1 MPVFGKKS
9 KDQSQE
15 EAASLESP
23 SGDPPKAATP
33 EDEQA
38 VLDQYFDVETDESP
52 TADLPA
58 VLPAD
63 PLADVSADPLA
74 DAIAGVPADPLAAP
88 AEKAT
93 GGGDIDLDFD
103 LMDIFTSEEVE
114 DEDISVLT
122 DGLSQFDSEIL
133 LDLSRDILHL
143 LRKVADS
150 K

>member
-58 VLPAD
+58 VL
-63 PLADVSADPLA
+63 
-74 DAIAGVPADPLAAP
+74 PADPLAAP